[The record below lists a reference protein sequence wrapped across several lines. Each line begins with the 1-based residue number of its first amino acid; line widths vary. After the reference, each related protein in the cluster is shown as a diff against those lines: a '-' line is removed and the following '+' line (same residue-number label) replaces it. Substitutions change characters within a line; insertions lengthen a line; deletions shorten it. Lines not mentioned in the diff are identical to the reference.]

1 MLKGYTKEEK
11 SWMMYD
17 WANSAHSVIVVTLLP
32 IFFSSVAGFMRNTTS
47 AMSIWGY
54 VTSIAMLISALL
66 APVIGALGDFK
77 GMRKKMFLFFWPW
90 VCWPARGLPLRP

>member
-1 MLKGYTKEEK
+1 MLKKYTKEEK

-66 APVIGALGDFK
+66 APVLGALGDFE
-77 GMRKKMFLFFWPW
+77 GMRKKLFFLFLYP
-90 VCWPARGLPLRP
+90 GI

>member
-54 VTSIAMLISALL
+54 VTSIAMLISARWAILK
-66 APVIGALGDFK
+66 ACEK
-77 GMRKKMFLFFWPW
+77 RCFLFFWPW